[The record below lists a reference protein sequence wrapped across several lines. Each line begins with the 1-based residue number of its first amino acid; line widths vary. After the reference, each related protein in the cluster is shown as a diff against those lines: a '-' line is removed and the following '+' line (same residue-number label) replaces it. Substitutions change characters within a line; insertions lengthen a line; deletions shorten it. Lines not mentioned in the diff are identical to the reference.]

1 PPQLLTAT
9 QVRLL
14 DATFLFGRLLVTGQ
28 IPEITEYR
36 VNDLTFGHTLN
47 NSEFVVTD
55 ALYQQFLKFVRENSK
70 ETGGI
75 TTAMVTENED
85 YVRQQLRRE
94 VVTAAYGSEVADE
107 IVIAAD
113 TQMVRAIEELPNA
126 RLLAEKSRKVW
137 LESSQ
142 RTPRRFGQ

>member
-1 PPQLLTAT
+1 
-9 QVRLL
+9 
-14 DATFLFGRLLVTGQ
+14 
-28 IPEITEYR
+28 
-36 VNDLTFGHTLN
+36 
-47 NSEFVVTD
+47 
-55 ALYQQFLKFVRENSK
+55 
-70 ETGGI
+70 
-75 TTAMVTENED
+75 TTAMVTETED